1 MQDESKR
8 KIRKL
13 EETIKEKDNNMA
25 RMQKQHE
32 EYIQQAE
39 KDIEDF
45 KQQVHANSTKMYMD
59 MKATDGQGITRPQ
72 PFQIAQRKASQ
83 RVTEIG

>member
-13 EETIKEKDNNMA
+13 EETIKEKDNTMA

-32 EYIQQAE
+32 EHNQQAE
-39 KDIEDF
+39 KDSKEF
-45 KQQVHANSTKMYMD
+45 KQQVHANSTKMYMA
-59 MKATDGQGITRPQ
+59 MKQTDGQGMTRPE
-72 PFQIAQRKASQ
+72 PFQTAARKASQ
-83 RVTEIG
+83 RVTETG